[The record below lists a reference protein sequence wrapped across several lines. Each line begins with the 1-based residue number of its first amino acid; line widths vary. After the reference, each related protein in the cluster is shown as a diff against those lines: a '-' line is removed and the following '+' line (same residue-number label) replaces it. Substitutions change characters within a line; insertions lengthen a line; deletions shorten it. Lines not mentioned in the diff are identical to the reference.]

1 MQHIEAVSATCTTA
15 GNIEYYYCNTCHKYF
30 SDEAGQ
36 SEITQ
41 EQTVVAATQHAMQHF
56 EPVSATC
63 TTAGN
68 IEYYYCNTCHKYFS
82 DEAGQNEITQEQTV
96 VAATQHAMQHFEPVS
111 ATCTTAGNVEYYHCD
126 KCGLNFKDE
135 EGTTPVD
142 NVVIPAGH
150 KLTKV
155 DAVPATC
162 TTAGNIEYY
171 YCNTCHKYFSDE
183 AGQEEITQEETVV
196 AATQHAM
203 QHIDA
208 VPATCTTAGNIEYY
222 YCEACHKY
230 FSDEAGQNEI
240 TQEQTV
246 IAATQHAMQHFEAVS
261 ATCTTAGNVEYY
273 HCDKCGL
280 NFKDAD
286 GATQIEDVVIPAG
299 HNLTKVDAVSAT
311 CTTAGN
317 IEYYYCNT
325 CHKYF
330 SDEAGQ
336 EEITQEET
344 VTEAT
349 GHVWAEAWT
358 SDEAGHW
365 HACTAAGCE
374 ERNDYAEHTYAPAT
388 TEAPETCTV
397 CGHTRG
403 EKLFFDKLA
412 DSFSTES
419 NPNGNWT
426 YGSVAYAWNGDQ
438 AIKNEAGSESFT
450 FTAATDKTADSW
462 KPAGGGEIKAG
473 WLSADSTLTI
483 AYTFTEAGTY
493 NLHLWMNG
501 KQEGSRFIVR
511 TALVG
516 EGQTSA
522 KTTGFISGAENR
534 EWSNDSSLTVEAGDT
549 VYIMIFN
556 ETKTEGSFPQADY
569 DISFTEVRA

>member
-1 MQHIEAVSATCTTA
+1 M
-15 GNIEYYYCNTCHKYF
+15 
-30 SDEAGQ
+30 
-36 SEITQ
+36 
-41 EQTVVAATQHAMQHF
+41 
-56 EPVSATC
+56 SATC

-82 DEAGQNEITQEQTV
+82 DEAGQNEITQEQ
-96 VAATQHAMQHFEPVS
+96 
-111 ATCTTAGNVEYYHCD
+111 
-126 KCGLNFKDE
+126 
-135 EGTTPVD
+135 
-142 NVVIPAGH
+142 
-150 KLTKV
+150 
-155 DAVPATC
+155 
-162 TTAGNIEYY
+162 
-171 YCNTCHKYFSDE
+171 
-183 AGQEEITQEETVV
+183 
-196 AATQHAM
+196 
-203 QHIDA
+203 
-208 VPATCTTAGNIEYY
+208 
-222 YCEACHKY
+222 
-230 FSDEAGQNEI
+230 
-240 TQEQTV
+240 
-246 IAATQHAMQHFEAVS
+246 
-261 ATCTTAGNVEYY
+261 
-273 HCDKCGL
+273 
-280 NFKDAD
+280 
-286 GATQIEDVVIPAG
+286 
-299 HNLTKVDAVSAT
+299 
-311 CTTAGN
+311 
-317 IEYYYCNT
+317 
-325 CHKYF
+325 
-330 SDEAGQ
+330 
-336 EEITQEET
+336 T

-450 FTAATDKTADSW
+450 FTAATESTADSW
-462 KPAGGGEIKAG
+462 RPAGGGEIKAG

>member
-1 MQHIEAVSATCTTA
+1 M
-15 GNIEYYYCNTCHKYF
+15 
-30 SDEAGQ
+30 
-36 SEITQ
+36 
-41 EQTVVAATQHAMQHF
+41 
-56 EPVSATC
+56 
-63 TTAGN
+63 
-68 IEYYYCNTCHKYFS
+68 
-82 DEAGQNEITQEQTV
+82 
-96 VAATQHAMQHFEPVS
+96 
-111 ATCTTAGNVEYYHCD
+111 
-126 KCGLNFKDE
+126 
-135 EGTTPVD
+135 
-142 NVVIPAGH
+142 
-150 KLTKV
+150 
-155 DAVPATC
+155 
-162 TTAGNIEYY
+162 
-171 YCNTCHKYFSDE
+171 
-183 AGQEEITQEETVV
+183 
-196 AATQHAM
+196 
-203 QHIDA
+203 
-208 VPATCTTAGNIEYY
+208 
-222 YCEACHKY
+222 
-230 FSDEAGQNEI
+230 
-240 TQEQTV
+240 
-246 IAATQHAMQHFEAVS
+246 
-261 ATCTTAGNVEYY
+261 
-273 HCDKCGL
+273 
-280 NFKDAD
+280 
-286 GATQIEDVVIPAG
+286 
-299 HNLTKVDAVSAT
+299 
-311 CTTAGN
+311 
-317 IEYYYCNT
+317 
-325 CHKYF
+325 
-330 SDEAGQ
+330 
-336 EEITQEET
+336 
-344 VTEAT
+344 TEAT

-450 FTAATDKTADSW
+450 FTAATESTADSW
-462 KPAGGGEIKAG
+462 RPAGGGEIKAG

-493 NLHLWMNG
+493 NMHLWMNG